1 MAGRHFRRPVNPSGD
16 EQMTAEEKAI
26 LRTRDFWG
34 ALALMAISL
43 FFLWRTSFIPLFGEN
58 RAGVSGADW
67 YNSAAIVP
75 LGIWTAMFILSCVL
89 LIVAIRE
96 GGGARAFQAAGIG
109 WNRAEALRVATIA
122 VILIFY
128 IFGLVPRVDFIISS
142 GLLITC
148 LIFGYHGGQANRMLT
163 AAMAMMLAGL
173 YALIFNFPQS
183 EWGKPHDDDWVTLT
197 LWFGLTVWALRN
209 GSGRLNRAIPFI
221 AAIVPLVLVCAMAF
235 GFRQNVPNR
244 GGLFF
249 SQIEYH
255 YYVTLRPMWRN

>member
-1 MAGRHFRRPVNPSGD
+1 
-16 EQMTAEEKAI
+16 MTDAEKAI

-34 ALALMAISL
+34 ALCLMALST

-75 LGIWTAMFILSCVL
+75 LSIWSAMFVLSVVL
-89 LIVAIRE
+89 FVIAIRD
-96 GGGARAFQAAGIG
+96 GGAQRAFEAAGIG
-109 WNRAEALRVATIA
+109 WDCAEAIRIATIGI
-122 VILIFY
+122 ILTFY
-128 IFGLVPRVDFIISS
+128 IFGLVPRVDFIICS

-148 LIFGYHGGQANRMLT
+148 LIYGCHGGHQRRMMI
-163 AAMAMMLAGL
+163 AAATMALAGL
-173 YALIFNFPQS
+173 YALIMHFPQA

-197 LWFGLTVWALRN
+197 LWIILTIWAVSTAK
-209 GSGRLNRAIPFI
+209 GPVIRAIPFV
-221 AAIVPLVLVCAMAF
+221 AAIVPLILVCAMAF

-255 YYVTLRPMWRN
+255 YYVTLRPLWRD

>member
-1 MAGRHFRRPVNPSGD
+1 
-16 EQMTAEEKAI
+16 MTADEKAI

-34 ALALMAISL
+34 ASGLMAISL

-96 GGGARAFQAAGIG
+96 GGATRAFETAGIG
-109 WNRAEALRVATIA
+109 WNHAEALRVATIA
-122 VILIFY
+122 VILTFY
-128 IFGLVPRVDFIISS
+128 IFGLVPRVDFIICS

-148 LIFGYHGGQANRMLT
+148 LIYGYHGGHQPRMLT
-163 AAMAMMLAGL
+163 VAAAMALAGL
-173 YALIFNFPQS
+173 YAIIMHLPQA
-183 EWGKPHDDDWVTLT
+183 EWGTPHDDDWVTLT
-197 LWFGLTVWALRN
+197 LWIALTIWARRTA
-209 GSGRLNRAIPFI
+209 SGKVIRAIPFI
-221 AAIVPLVLVCAMAF
+221 AAIVPLVLVTAMAF

-255 YYVTLRPMWRN
+255 YYVTIRPLWRN